1 MPLVEFRR
9 HLSAKNKGS
18 LRHAVEAL
26 NAHLTSSE
34 CPTELPPF
42 FQMRELYLRDIREG
56 LSTEQRAISQELRK
70 ERLWTSC
77 IGPEAMRAT
86 LRMWLGWMDELQEW
100 AGRSKELAAAQV
112 NFVDCLAVYWADE
125 LQAPM
130 PNTKGKGRSSD
141 GLSAPHRQKGP
152 FADFVR
158 EAAKLIPPE
167 YLRGVR
173 WDYAISECLRHRA

>member
-1 MPLVEFRR
+1 
-9 HLSAKNKGS
+9 
-18 LRHAVEAL
+18 
-26 NAHLTSSE
+26 
-34 CPTELPPF
+34 
-42 FQMRELYLRDIREG
+42 
-56 LSTEQRAISQELRK
+56 
-70 ERLWTSC
+70 
-77 IGPEAMRAT
+77 
-86 LRMWLGWMDELQEW
+86 MWLGWMDELQEW

-112 NFVDCLAVYWADE
+112 NFVECLAVYWADE

-158 EAAKLIPPE
+158 EAAKLIPTE